1 MCAAKRGAREVR
13 GLAAA
18 GGGFSVGLSLLGV
31 VVCTASVFFSSWQGF
46 SVFVWFWTIT
56 WARGGLLEHV
66 HQGLPV
72 VLLNPFAP
80 LVSLE

>member
-1 MCAAKRGAREVR
+1 MSDVRGEAREVR

-56 WARGGLLEHV
+56 AGCSAE
-66 HQGLPV
+66 
-72 VLLNPFAP
+72 P
-80 LVSLE
+80 LCIFGKLGMTSGQR